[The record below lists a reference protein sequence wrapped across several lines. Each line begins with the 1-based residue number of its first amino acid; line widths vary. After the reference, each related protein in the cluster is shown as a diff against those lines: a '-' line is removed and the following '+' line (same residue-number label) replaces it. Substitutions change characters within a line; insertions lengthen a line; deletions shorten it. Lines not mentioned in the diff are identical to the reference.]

1 VEFGKLLNGADMEEA
16 DNDVEEAD
24 NDVEE
29 ADNDVEKADNLCG
42 QKQNHV
48 IIDY

>member
-16 DNDVEEAD
+16 DNDVG
-24 NDVEE
+24 E
-29 ADNDVEKADNLCG
+29 ADNDVEKADNLRG
-42 QKQNHV
+42 RKQNHV